1 MYKILQTF
9 LSTNLYIENESK
21 NKAETS
27 KSMYQSNVVRQDER
41 NITLLVSIYTVVEL
55 SSGPHRK
62 VG

>member
-27 KSMYQSNVVRQDER
+27 KSMYQSNVVRHDER